1 MESAA
6 TFFGKFS
13 ELTVFAVRWII
24 YFGRKYPLAAAGYLV
39 FYAWF
44 FFLQAKSSQTNLALP
59 PPSIQQQT
67 PTSSAP
73 SAPVPAPPVPPSPVV
88 PLAQTQAF
96 RNGNSAIIKWSQ
108 PVSNPMLYT
117 DGNLLQASCQP
128 RVCTVSIPAQVKELQ
143 ASWQE
148 GGQSFKKKFRF

>member
-13 ELTVFAVRWII
+13 EITVFAVRWII

-44 FFLQAKSSQTNLALP
+44 FFLQAKSSQSNLSLP
-59 PPSIQQQT
+59 PSPQQQR
-67 PTSSAP
+67 PTSFASSP
-73 SAPVPAPPVPPSPVV
+73 PVPAPPIPSPVV

-128 RVCTVSIPAQVKELQ
+128 QICTVSIPAQVKELQ

>member
-44 FFLQAKSSQTNLALP
+44 FFLQAKSSQSNLSLP
-59 PPSIQQQT
+59 PPPQQQR
-67 PTSSAP
+67 PTSFAS
-73 SAPVPAPPVPPSPVV
+73 SSPVPAPPVPSPVV

-96 RNGNSAIIKWSQ
+96 KNGNSAIIKWSQ

-128 RVCTVSIPAQVKELQ
+128 QVCTVSIPAQIKELQ

>member
-44 FFLQAKSSQTNLALP
+44 FFLQAKSSQSNLSLP
-59 PPSIQQQT
+59 PSPQQQR
-67 PTSSAP
+67 PTSFASSSP
-73 SAPVPAPPVPPSPVV
+73 IPAPPIPSPVV

-128 RVCTVSIPAQVKELQ
+128 QICTVSIPAQVNELQ